1 MWGKLKIYISQQD
14 HQYCLCIVRYPLL
27 GSYPR
32 FREML
37 SQKSAGPPFAD
48 GNLCLSQY
56 KSSSEAL
63 FCYNVDDEQFLT
75 QDFH

>member
-1 MWGKLKIYISQQD
+1 
-14 HQYCLCIVRYPLL
+14 
-27 GSYPR
+27 
-32 FREML
+32 ML
-37 SQKSAGPPFAD
+37 TQKSAGPPFAD
-48 GNLCLSQY
+48 GNLCLSRY